1 MGKTMKK
8 ISAAVLAAVLTAGAL
23 GASAQTFPV
32 KPVHITV
39 PFTPGSAT
47 DISARA
53 MQQKLS
59 EFWGQ
64 PVIIE
69 NRPGAGGTIGSGQ
82 VARAAPD
89 GYTLLVQASGYAA
102 APAIYA
108 KLPYDPAKDFTDV
121 TAVAGQATV
130 LVVAPSSGFKT
141 LGELL
146 AAARAKPGTI
156 NFASAGSGSGTHL
169 NGEKFKGM
177 AGIDVV
183 HIPYK
188 GTPEALTDTIAGR
201 VTYYFSPI
209 AAALPHIR
217 DGKLVPLAVSTAT
230 RTSLLP
236 DAPTVAEAGVPN
248 FNFNLWTGM
257 FAPAGTPPEIVDK
270 IAKDIQRAW
279 ADPEVKARLA
289 KIGLEPMPMTP
300 AEFKA
305 FVKAEMDDATR
316 VLQAAGVKPQ

>member
-1 MGKTMKK
+1 VKK
-8 ISAAVLAAVLTAGAL
+8 ISTVVFATALTAGAL

-217 DGKLVPLAVSTAT
+217 DGKLVALAVSTTT

>member
-1 MGKTMKK
+1 MRKL
-8 ISAAVLAAVLTAGAL
+8 SAVMLGAALVAGAMN
-23 GASAQTFPV
+23 ASAQTFPN

-53 MQQKLS
+53 MQQKLG

-64 PVIIE
+64 PVIVE
-69 NRPGAGGTIGSGQ
+69 NRPGAGGTIGAAQ
-82 VARAAPD
+82 VAKAPPD
-89 GYTLLVQASGYAA
+89 GYLLLVHSSGHAA
-102 APAIYA
+102 NPSIYA
-108 KLPYDPAKDFTDV
+108 KLSYDTTKDLIGI
-121 TAVAGQATV
+121 APVAGQATV
-130 LVVAPSSGFKT
+130 LVVAPSSGYKT

-146 AAARAKPGTI
+146 AAAKAKPGTI

-217 DGKLVPLAVSTAT
+217 DGKLVALAVSTAT

-236 DAPTVAEAGVPN
+236 DVPTVAEAGVPN
-248 FNFNLWTGM
+248 FSFNLWTGM
-257 FAPAGTPPEIVDK
+257 FAPAGTPPQVVDK
-270 IAKDIQRAW
+270 IASDIQRAW
-279 ADPEVKARLA
+279 ADPELKARLA

-300 AEFKA
+300 AQFNQ
-305 FVKAEMDDATR
+305 FVKIEVEDAAR
-316 VLQAAGVKPQ
+316 VLAAAGVKPQ

>member
-1 MGKTMKK
+1 VVFAT
-8 ISAAVLAAVLTAGAL
+8 ALTAGAL

-32 KPVHITV
+32 KPVHVTV

-217 DGKLVPLAVSTAT
+217 DGKLVALAVSTTT

>member
-1 MGKTMKK
+1 MRKF
-8 ISAAVLAAVLTAGAL
+8 SAVMFGAALAAGAMN
-23 GASAQTFPV
+23 ASAQTFPV

-257 FAPAGTPPEIVDK
+257 FAPAGTPPEIVEK

>member
-1 MGKTMKK
+1 MKK
-8 ISAAVLAAVLTAGAL
+8 LSALLL
-23 GASAQTFPV
+23 GAALAVGAMTALAQTFPV

-82 VARAAPD
+82 VARATPD

-108 KLPYDPAKDFTDV
+108 KLPYDPAKDFADV

-217 DGKLVPLAVSTAT
+217 DGKLVALAVSTAK

-248 FNFNLWTGM
+248 FNFNLWTGL
-257 FAPAGTPPEIVDK
+257 FAPAGTPPQVVEK
-270 IAKDIQRAW
+270 IASDIQRAW

>member
-1 MGKTMKK
+1 MRKF
-8 ISAAVLAAVLTAGAL
+8 SAVMFGAALAAGAMN
-23 GASAQTFPV
+23 ASAQTFPV

>member
-1 MGKTMKK
+1 MRKF
-8 ISAAVLAAVLTAGAL
+8 SAVMFGAALAAGAMN
-23 GASAQTFPV
+23 ASAQTFPV

-108 KLPYDPAKDFTDV
+108 KLPYDPAKNFTDV

>member
-1 MGKTMKK
+1 VKK
-8 ISAAVLAAVLTAGAL
+8 ISTVVFATALTAGAL

-32 KPVHITV
+32 KPVHVTV

-64 PVIIE
+64 PVIVD
-69 NRPGAGGTIGSGQ
+69 NRPGAGGMIGAAQ
-82 VARAAPD
+82 VAKAPPD
-89 GYTLLVQASGYAA
+89 GYLLLVHSSGHAA
-102 APAIYA
+102 NPSIYA
-108 KLPYDPAKDFTDV
+108 KLPYDTTKDLIGI
-121 TAVAGQATV
+121 APVAGQATV
-130 LVVAPSSGFKT
+130 LVVAPSSGYKT

-146 AAARAKPGTI
+146 AAAKAKPGTI

-217 DGKLVPLAVSTAT
+217 DGKLVALAVSTAT

-236 DAPTVAEAGVPN
+236 DVPTVAEAGVPN
-248 FNFNLWTGM
+248 FSFNLWTGM
-257 FAPAGTPPEIVDK
+257 FAPAGTSPQVVDK
-270 IAKDIQRAW
+270 IASDIQRAW
-279 ADPEVKARLA
+279 ADPELKARLA

-300 AEFKA
+300 AQFNQ
-305 FVKAEMDDATR
+305 FVKIEVEDAAR
-316 VLQAAGVKPQ
+316 VLAAAGVKPQ

>member
-1 MGKTMKK
+1 
-8 ISAAVLAAVLTAGAL
+8 
-23 GASAQTFPV
+23 
-32 KPVHITV
+32 
-39 PFTPGSAT
+39 
-47 DISARA
+47 

-217 DGKLVPLAVSTAT
+217 DGKLVALAVSTTT

>member
-1 MGKTMKK
+1 MRKF
-8 ISAAVLAAVLTAGAL
+8 SAVMFGAAMAAGAMN
-23 GASAQTFPV
+23 ASAQTFPV

-236 DAPTVAEAGVPN
+236 DVPTVAEAGVPN

-257 FAPAGTPPEIVDK
+257 FAPAGTPPEIVEK

>member
-1 MGKTMKK
+1 MRKF
-8 ISAAVLAAVLTAGAL
+8 SAVMFGAALAAGAMY
-23 GASAQTFPV
+23 ASAQTFPV